1 MLYASFVRPEGVYN
15 SLFNK
20 FAAFATKGQFC
31 HSEFIFRWSDEE
43 LKQVLSRVKGFASL
57 RNRKGPIDVAVYIVW
72 GDIVRYRVLSG
83 YSQFWSVP
91 EQDMIPI
98 QTSWENELNTIT
110 WLSDQLGRPYDKV
123 GALLSPF
130 AWRAPQH
137 CLRPLLLLTTHGM
150 RAAKTTHDTPMQ
162 PWKSHAQFFVPSF
175 TRCLSTPRFLLKLP

>member
-91 EQDMIPI
+91 ERDMIHI

-110 WLSDQLGRPYDKV
+110 WLSEQLGRPYDKV

-130 AWRAPQH
+130 SWRRRNIAYDHYFCSQLMACALQRLHMIPQ
-137 CLRPLLLLTTHGM
+137 CNPGNLTPNSLFRVLQG
-150 RAAKTTHDTPMQ
+150 A
-162 PWKSHAQFFVPSF
+162 
-175 TRCLSTPRFLLKLP
+175 